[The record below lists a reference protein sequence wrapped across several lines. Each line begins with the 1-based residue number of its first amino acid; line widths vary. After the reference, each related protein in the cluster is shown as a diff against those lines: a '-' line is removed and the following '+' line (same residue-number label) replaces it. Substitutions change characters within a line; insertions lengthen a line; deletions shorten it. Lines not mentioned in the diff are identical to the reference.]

1 MSLTSYRAAP
11 PRVKFTVRKIA
22 GEDPVLEASVD
33 PREVAGTYSR
43 FAGDVKGARDEI
55 CRVAPTCGSYGEGRD
70 FMNQGRGFRANREQ
84 PWSGRRQMVSDAE
97 SYVVLPYSR
106 HRRRRSHAPTT
117 CRRPEGEVLHLPNS

>member
-1 MSLTSYRAAP
+1 
-11 PRVKFTVRKIA
+11 
-22 GEDPVLEASVD
+22 VLEASVD